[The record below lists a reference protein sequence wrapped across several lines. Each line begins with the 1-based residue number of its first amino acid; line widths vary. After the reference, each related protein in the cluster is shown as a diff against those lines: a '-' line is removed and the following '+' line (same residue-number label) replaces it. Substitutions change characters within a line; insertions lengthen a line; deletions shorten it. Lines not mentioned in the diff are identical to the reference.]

1 MLDFDED
8 RYLGDKTDFIDAYF
22 DKWRRDIER
31 AETLLRDDR
40 FVLEG
45 YLVLVCYLGALASQR
60 FPLLKDNEAYC
71 QFTLEYSG
79 KRAFYEQI
87 DLLFLYQWPR
97 SKLRDHG
104 DYTSFNEYSDLVQ
117 TIGPKFGT
125 ENNLSESN
133 RYVNASMIIS
143 EAKSKIPHL
152 DETNLE
158 EKLKLF
164 SLVQLLYR
172 YGRCDA
178 VHNAIYPL
186 LNEGVNIDGDRIIRD
201 NSALT
206 RDIIF
211 STVKHANDTLWQEC
225 KSLKKWPHEI

>member
-1 MLDFDED
+1 MGEITDVIDAHFDEW
-8 RYLGDKTDFIDAYF
+8 K
-22 DKWRRDIER
+22 RDIER
-31 AETLLRDDR
+31 AETLLRDDW
-40 FVLEG
+40 FVLQG

-60 FPLLKDNEAYC
+60 FPSLKDNEAYC

-79 KRAFYEQI
+79 KKAFYEQI

-97 SKLRDHG
+97 SKLRYHG
-104 DYTSFNEYSDLVQ
+104 LYTSFSDYSELVKA
-117 TIGPKFGT
+117 IGPKFGT
-125 ENNLSESN
+125 ENDLNVSS
-133 RYVNASMIIS
+133 RYVSASMIMS

-152 DETNLE
+152 NETDLE

-178 VHNAIYPL
+178 VHNADYPL
-186 LNEGVNIDGDRIIRD
+186 INEGMNIDGDRIIRD

-206 RDIIF
+206 REVIL

-225 KSLKKWPHEI
+225 RSLKKWPHEI

>member
-1 MLDFDED
+1 M
-8 RYLGDKTDFIDAYF
+8 GDKTDFIDAYF
-22 DKWRRDIER
+22 DKWKRDIER

-60 FPLLKDNEAYC
+60 YPSLKDNEAYC

-79 KRAFYEQI
+79 KRSFYEQI

-97 SKLRDHG
+97 SKFRTHG
-104 DYTSFNEYSDLVQ
+104 RYTSFGEYSEIVKA
-117 TIGPKFGT
+117 IESEFGT
-125 ENNLSESN
+125 ENTLNETN
-133 RYVNASMIIS
+133 RYLSPSEVIS
-143 EAKSKIPHL
+143 VAKSKIPHL
-152 DETNLE
+152 DETDLA

-178 VHNAIYPL
+178 VHNAIYSL
-186 LNEGVNIDGDRIIRD
+186 INEGVNIDGERIIRD

-206 RDIIF
+206 RDVIL
-211 STVKHANDTLWQEC
+211 STVKNANDTLWQEC
-225 KSLKKWPHEI
+225 RSHKKWPHEI

>member
-1 MLDFDED
+1 MET
-8 RYLGDKTDFIDAYF
+8 RY
-22 DKWRRDIER
+22 R
-31 AETLLRDDR
+31 AGRNSITNGR

-60 FPLLKDNEAYC
+60 YTSLRDNEAYC

-79 KRAFYEQI
+79 KRSFYEQI

-97 SKLRDHG
+97 SKFRTHG
-104 DYTSFNEYSDLVQ
+104 LYTSFNEYSDLVKAIEQ
-117 TIGPKFGT
+117 KFGS
-125 ENNLSESN
+125 ESDLNESN
-133 RYVNASMIIS
+133 RYVSPVKIIS
-143 EAKSKIPHL
+143 VVKSIIPHL
-152 DETNLE
+152 IVSDLK

-178 VHNAIYPL
+178 VHNAICSL
-186 LNEGVNIDGDRIIRD
+186 VSEGVNNAGQRIIRD

-206 RDIIF
+206 REVIL
-211 STVKHANDTLWQEC
+211 STVKHANETLWQEC
-225 KSLKKWPHEI
+225 RSLKKWPHEI

>member
-1 MLDFDED
+1 MS
-8 RYLGDKTDFIDAYF
+8 DKTDFIDAYF
-22 DKWRRDIER
+22 DKWKRDIER

-60 FPLLKDNEAYC
+60 YPSLRDNESYC

-79 KRAFYEQI
+79 KRSFYEQI
-87 DLLFLYQWPR
+87 DLLFLYQWPK
-97 SKLRDHG
+97 SKFRNHG
-104 DYTSFNEYSDLVQ
+104 LYMSFNEYSDL
-117 TIGPKFGT
+117 IKAIEPKFGT
-125 ENNLSESN
+125 ESDLNATN
-133 RYVNASMIIS
+133 RYVNPAVIIS
-143 EAKSKIPHL
+143 VAKSKIPHL
-152 DETNLE
+152 NESDLDK
-158 EKLKLF
+158 KLKLF

-186 LNEGVNIDGDRIIRD
+186 VNEGVNIDGERIIRD

-206 RDIIF
+206 REVIL
-211 STVKHANDTLWQEC
+211 STVKHANEKLWQEC

>member
-1 MLDFDED
+1 M
-8 RYLGDKTDFIDAYF
+8 GDKTNFIDSYF
-22 DKWRRDIER
+22 DKWKRDIER
-31 AETLLRDDR
+31 AETLLLDDR

-60 FPLLKDNEAYC
+60 FPSLKDNQAYC

-79 KRAFYEQI
+79 MRAFYEQI
-87 DLLFLYQWPR
+87 DLKFLYQWPR
-97 SKLRDHG
+97 SKLGDHG
-104 DYTSFNEYSDLVQ
+104 LYASFSEYSELVKA
-117 TIGPKFGT
+117 IGPKFGT
-125 ENNLSESN
+125 ENDLNESN

-143 EAKSKIPHL
+143 VAKSKMPHI

-178 VHNAIYPL
+178 VHNAVYPL
-186 LNEGVNIDGDRIIRD
+186 LNEGMNMDGNRIIRD

-206 RDIIF
+206 RKIIF
-211 STVKHANDTLWQEC
+211 STVKHANHTLWQEC
-225 KSLKKWPHEI
+225 RSLMKWPHEI

>member
-1 MLDFDED
+1 LSE
-8 RYLGDKTDFIDAYF
+8 KTDFIDAYF
-22 DKWRRDIER
+22 DKWKRDIER

-45 YLVLVCYLGALASQR
+45 YLVLVCYLAALASQR
-60 FPLLKDNEAYC
+60 YPSLRDNEAYC

-79 KRAFYEQI
+79 KRSFYEQI

-97 SKLRDHG
+97 SKFRNHG
-104 DYTSFNEYSDLVQ
+104 LYTSFNEYSDLVKA
-117 TIGPKFGT
+117 IEPKFGT
-125 ENNLSESN
+125 ESDLNETN
-133 RYVNASMIIS
+133 RYVSPAEIIS
-143 EAKSKIPHL
+143 VAKSIIPHL
-152 DETNLE
+152 NESDLE
-158 EKLKLF
+158 KKLKLF

-178 VHNAIYPL
+178 VHNAIYSL
-186 LNEGVNIDGDRIIRD
+186 VNEGVNIDGERIIRD

-206 RDIIF
+206 REVIL
-211 STVKHANDTLWQEC
+211 STVKHANEKLWQEC

>member
-1 MLDFDED
+1 MS
-8 RYLGDKTDFIDAYF
+8 DKTDFIDAYF
-22 DKWRRDIER
+22 EKWKRDIER

-60 FPLLKDNEAYC
+60 YPSLRDNEAYF

-79 KRAFYEQI
+79 KKSFYEQI

-97 SKLRDHG
+97 SKFRVHEP
-104 DYTSFNEYSDLVQ
+104 YASFKEYSDLARAIEPQ
-117 TIGPKFGT
+117 FGA
-125 ENNLSESN
+125 ESDLNETN
-133 RYVNASMIIS
+133 RYVNPAEIIYV
-143 EAKSKIPHL
+143 AKSKIPHL
-152 DETNLE
+152 NESNLE
-158 EKLKLF
+158 KKLKLF

-178 VHNAIYPL
+178 VHNAIYSL
-186 LNEGVNIDGDRIIRD
+186 VNEGVNIDGKRIIRD

-206 RDIIF
+206 REVIL
-211 STVKHANDTLWQEC
+211 STVKHANNTLWQEC
-225 KSLKKWPHEI
+225 KSVKKWPHEI

>member
-1 MLDFDED
+1 MS
-8 RYLGDKTDFIDAYF
+8 DKTDFIDAYF
-22 DKWRRDIER
+22 DKWKQDIER

-60 FPLLKDNEAYC
+60 YPSLRDNEAYC
-71 QFTLEYSG
+71 QLTLEYSG
-79 KRAFYEQI
+79 KRSFYEQI
-87 DLLFLYQWPR
+87 DLLFLFQWPR
-97 SKLRDHG
+97 STFRNHG
-104 DYTSFNEYSDLVQ
+104 HYTSFTEYPDLVRA
-117 TIGPKFGT
+117 IESKFGT
-125 ENNLSESN
+125 ESDLNESN
-133 RYVNASMIIS
+133 RYVSPDEIIS
-143 EAKSKIPHL
+143 VVKSKIPHL
-152 DETNLE
+152 NESGLK

-178 VHNAIYPL
+178 VHNATYSL
-186 LNEGVNIDGDRIIRD
+186 LNEGINIDGKRIIRD

-206 RDIIF
+206 RAVIF
-211 STVKHANDTLWQEC
+211 STVNHVNEKLWQEC

>member
-1 MLDFDED
+1 
-8 RYLGDKTDFIDAYF
+8 LGDKTDFIDAYF
-22 DKWRRDIER
+22 DKWKQDIER

-60 FPLLKDNEAYC
+60 FPSLKDNEAYC

-97 SKLRDHG
+97 SKFRAHG
-104 DYTSFNEYSDLVQ
+104 LYTSFNEYLDLVKA
-117 TIGPKFGT
+117 IEPKFGR
-125 ENNLSESN
+125 ENALNESN
-133 RYVNASMIIS
+133 RYVSPAKIIS
-143 EAKSKIPHL
+143 VAKTKISHL
-152 DETNLE
+152 NQSDLE
-158 EKLKLF
+158 KNLKLF

-178 VHNAIYPL
+178 VHNAIYSL
-186 LNEGVNIDGDRIIRD
+186 VNEGVNIDGERIIRD

-206 RDIIF
+206 REVIL
-211 STVKHANDTLWQEC
+211 STVKHANETLWQEC

>member
-1 MLDFDED
+1 M
-8 RYLGDKTDFIDAYF
+8 GDKTDFIDAYF
-22 DKWRRDIER
+22 DNWSRDIER
-31 AETLLRDDR
+31 AKTLLRDDR

-60 FPLLKDNEAYC
+60 FPLLKDNEAYR

-104 DYTSFNEYSDLVQ
+104 DYTSFNEYSDLVKAIQ
-117 TIGPKFGT
+117 PKFGT
-125 ENNLSESN
+125 ENDLSETS
-133 RYVNASMIIS
+133 RYVSASMIIS
-143 EAKSKIPHL
+143 EAKSKIPNI
-152 DETNLE
+152 DENNLE
-158 EKLKLF
+158 NKLKLF

-186 LNEGVNIDGDRIIRD
+186 LNKGVNVDGDKIIHD

-206 RDIIF
+206 RKVIL
-211 STVKHANDTLWQEC
+211 STVKHANNTLWQEC
-225 KSLKKWPHEI
+225 KSLKKWPYEI